1 MQSHVGTGEVK
12 IYFLD
17 SGILK
22 RWNIFEKQ
30 TFNQIWNSYWR
41 LWKFWHWYFVK
52 SSTISSCKQ
61 RGAVTSI
68 FVFQAVFTLEEK
80 VSFNPLRLFAN
91 PVNLLAYLRGEGE
104 LWSIN
109 NSINNLKIMISEKS
123 FESKF
128 DQDPLPL
135 YRVLKGWQ
143 YTGETSVFED
153 DHDQSRL

>member
-1 MQSHVGTGEVK
+1 M
-12 IYFLD
+12 
-17 SGILK
+17 
-22 RWNIFEKQ
+22 
-30 TFNQIWNSYWR
+30 
-41 LWKFWHWYFVK
+41 
-52 SSTISSCKQ
+52 
-61 RGAVTSI
+61 TSI

-104 LWSIN
+104 LW
-109 NSINNLKIMISEKS
+109 SINNLKIMISEKS